1 MLAFLNPRVWLA
13 LIVIGLMAFL
23 GGFWKGAQYADRKAE
38 IAALEQGIH
47 ARDAVIAE
55 HQRQAEALRDVTEQ
69 AERRA
74 ALAEQAARENSDE
87 VERYAAE
94 LAARPTP
101 ACVLGDADIVRLR
114 DIISRTRNRAP
125 IPSPVPR

>member
-13 LIVIGLMAFL
+13 LVIVGAV
-23 GGFWKGAQYADRKAE
+23 GFGAGVWRGYSWADRKAE

-47 ARDAVIAE
+47 QRDAVIAE
-55 HQRQAEALRDVTEQ
+55 HRRQAEALRDVTEQ

-94 LAARPTP
+94 LAARPEP
-101 ACVLGDADIVRLR
+101 ACLLGDADVARLR
-114 DIISRTRNRAP
+114 DIISRTHRGAP
-125 IPSPVPR
+125 FPPPAPR

>member
-13 LIVIGLMAFL
+13 LVIVGAV
-23 GGFWKGAQYADRKAE
+23 GFGAGVWRGYSWADRKAE

-47 ARDAVIAE
+47 QRDAVIAE
-55 HQRQAEALRDVTEQ
+55 HRRQAEALRDVTEQ

-87 VERYAAE
+87 VERYSRE
-94 LAARPTP
+94 LAARPEPVCAFTP
-101 ACVLGDADIVRLR
+101 DDVRVLNDLAR
-114 DIISRTRNRAP
+114 SRGRAP
-125 IPSPVPR
+125 LPPTVSR

>member
-1 MLAFLNPRVWLA
+1 MPSLLNPYVLLA
-13 LIVIGLMAFL
+13 GIVLFVGTFL
-23 GGFWKGAQYADRKAE
+23 GGFWQGAKWADRKAE

-55 HQRQAEALRDVTEQ
+55 HQRQAEALKDVTEQ

-94 LAARPTP
+94 LAARPEP
-101 ACVLGDADIVRLR
+101 ACVLGDADVVRLR
-114 DIISRTRNRAP
+114 NIISRSRGGAP
-125 IPSPVPR
+125 VPSPVPR

>member
-1 MLAFLNPRVWLA
+1 MPSLLNPYVLLA
-13 LIVIGLMAFL
+13 LVL
-23 GGFWKGAQYADRKAE
+23 GFVGSFGFGVYKGYAWADRKAE

-47 ARDAVIAE
+47 QRDAVIAE

-87 VERYAAE
+87 VERYSRE
-94 LAARPTP
+94 LAARPEPVCAFTP
-101 ACVLGDADIVRLR
+101 DDVRVLNDLAR
-114 DIISRTRNRAP
+114 SRGRAP
-125 IPSPVPR
+125 LPPTVSR